1 MKSFLGEGVACMD
14 LGKNVVNLS
23 ICVELTG
30 WVRGK
35 CIDRCI
41 VYR

>member
-23 ICVELTG
+23 IGSRTYWMCM
-30 WVRGK
+30 VR
-35 CIDRCI
+35 
-41 VYR
+41 VYTVY